1 MEFLIGAGVG
11 LATGLLVERVFGKN
25 LIGEI
30 KMYVEKL
37 LQGVET
43 RIKQDIADVKAEVT
57 KKV

>member
-25 LIGEI
+25 LISEI
-30 KMYVEKL
+30 KTYVEKL
-37 LQGVET
+37 LQGVEI
-43 RIKQDIADVKAEVT
+43 RIKQEIAAVKDELS

>member
-25 LIGEI
+25 IISEI
-30 KMYVEKL
+30 KTYVEKL
-37 LQGVET
+37 LQGVEV
-43 RIKQDIADVKAEVT
+43 RIKQEIAVVKDELS